1 MTPLGFLN
9 VRAMLNKIIIFSLFA
24 GQNVNLSH
32 HLYLFHWGL
41 LYIPVKINSSVKSF
55 AIPVIYNFTYTV
67 TTAEFLVK
75 SIIILVPFAAFL
87 FHSQP
92 KKKEFSNKVNK

>member
-1 MTPLGFLN
+1 MWGAEFKLRLNSCPCHKQGLFTVGTSSTPQPCLLEDSQLTGMTPLGFLN

-41 LYIPVKINSSVKSF
+41 LYIPV
-55 AIPVIYNFTYTV
+55 
-67 TTAEFLVK
+67 
-75 SIIILVPFAAFL
+75 
-87 FHSQP
+87 
-92 KKKEFSNKVNK
+92 